1 MALEPGEKQTLE
13 DTMLTKLLTTAIVSG
28 LIATAVAPVT
38 AYARDGAGL
47 PFARMH
53 NPDGSTVTSRGRR
66 DGARVETHRN
76 KHGKVVKRV
85 PHRKPIVR
93 KGKRRSVPWASS
105 YDRHTGTSITAIGNG
120 NGTRTVITFGFGGFG
135 IHISR

>member
-1 MALEPGEKQTLE
+1 
-13 DTMLTKLLTTAIVSG
+13 MLTKLLTTAIVSG

-66 DGARVETHRN
+66 DGRAR
-76 KHGKVVKRV
+76 
-85 PHRKPIVR
+85 
-93 KGKRRSVPWASS
+93 
-105 YDRHTGTSITAIGNG
+105 
-120 NGTRTVITFGFGGFG
+120 
-135 IHISR
+135 